1 MRRYTR
7 PVTDVPATSAVVLG
21 LGFMLGLRHALDVDH
36 LAAVSTLVSA
46 RPGVRS
52 SAAVG
57 ALWGLGHTSALLAA
71 ALAVIGLHAAIPPS
85 VGRALELGV
94 ALMLIGLGV
103 NVLVALGRGSTVHV
117 HRHRHGGHEHA
128 HVHLHSPLPA
138 GGAHHHAVR
147 ATPRPFWVGVVHG
160 LAGSA
165 GLTLAIVAAIP
176 SRPLALAYVAIFG
189 VGSLGGMVATT
200 TLVGMPL
207 AVAAGR
213 FARAEAIVR
222 LGAALASVA
231 VGLRLAWELGAAAA
245 S

>member
-1 MRRYTR
+1 MRRYIL
-7 PVTDVPATSAVVLG
+7 PVTDVPTSAAGLLALGVL
-21 LGFMLGLRHALDVDH
+21 LGLRHALDVDH

-71 ALAVIGLHAAIPPS
+71 ALVVVGLHAAIPPS

-103 NVLVALGRGSTVHV
+103 NVLVALARGSTVHV
-117 HRHRHGGHEHA
+117 HRHRHGGCEHA
-128 HVHLHSPLPA
+128 HVHLHPPLPA

-147 ATPRPFWVGVVHG
+147 AARRPFWVGVVHG

-189 VGSLGGMVATT
+189 AGSLGGMVATT

-207 AVAAGR
+207 AVAAAR

-222 LGAALASVA
+222 LGTALASVA
-231 VGLRLAWELGAAAA
+231 VGLRLAWELGAAGA